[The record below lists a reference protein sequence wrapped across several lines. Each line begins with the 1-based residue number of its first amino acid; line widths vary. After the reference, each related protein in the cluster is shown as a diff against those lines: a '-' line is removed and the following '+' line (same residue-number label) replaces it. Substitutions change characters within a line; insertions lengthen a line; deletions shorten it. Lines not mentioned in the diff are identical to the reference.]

1 MLGQA
6 VHLSVR
12 VGRVAVGLTID
23 AVAGVA
29 SVLRGMLDY
38 DAERG
43 PNEPSIA
50 SEGPALASEG
60 PALASDRPAFA
71 SEGPPLASDRPAPRP
86 VAPQTSPGPVEAMTL
101 TPAPDPAH
109 IESESELVA
118 ERADPGAADG
128 AGAELTV
135 EEPWSGYSAMNAAD
149 IIDRVP
155 TLSDAELAVSQ
166 LYEAT
171 HRQRRT
177 VLAALDSR
185 LKSQRPRPSSGD
197 H

>member
-6 VHLSVR
+6 MHLSVR

-29 SVLRGMLDY
+29 SVLRGMLDH

-43 PNEPSIA
+43 PNEPSI
-50 SEGPALASEG
+50 ASEG

-86 VAPQTSPGPVEAMTL
+86 VAPPTPPGPVEAMTL

-185 LKSQRPRPSSGD
+185 LKSQLPRPSSGD